1 MNPKVDKYLEQVKLW
16 KPELE
21 LLRGIITSC
30 GLTEEFKW
38 RNPCYS
44 FKGKNIVIIGGFKAF
59 CSLSFFK
66 GALLK
71 DPEGVLKK
79 PGPNSRSTKLIPL
92 TSTKAILALEPIL
105 KRYIYEAIAIE
116 ASEIQVKIDKTDELN
131 YPEELRAVFLE
142 KPEFETAFKKLTTG
156 RQRGYILHFTSA
168 KQSKTR
174 TTRILK
180 CESRILKG
188 FGFNDC
194 TCGLSKRKPNCDGSH
209 KQLENK

>member
-1 MNPKVDKYLEQVKLW
+1 MNPKVDKYLEHVKTW
-16 KPELE
+16 KSELE
-21 LLRGIITSC
+21 LLRTIIISC
-30 GLTEEFKW
+30 GLSEDFKW

-66 GALLK
+66 GAILK
-71 DPEGVLKK
+71 DTEGILKK
-79 PGPNSRSTKLIPL
+79 PGPNSRSTKLIPF
-92 TSTKAILALEPIL
+92 TSTKEVIALEAIL

-116 ASEIQVKIDKTDELN
+116 EAGIQVKIDKTDELN
-131 YPEELRAVFLE
+131 YPEELKSEFLE
-142 KPEFETAFKKLTTG
+142 KPEFETAFKELTKG

-174 TTRILK
+174 TSRILK
-180 CESRILKG
+180 CEARILKG

-209 KQLENK
+209 KQLQNK